1 MWFNKVLNV
10 SLCCLLLLGYQEKT
24 EQSLVAE
31 SSTAEQL
38 SSEQLPVEKLVDQKA
53 SVNSAVSNANSTAA
67 SVALRLLDVSERE
80 VGNSNAIELLFNS
93 PVQADQNFD
102 RFIET
107 SPKLA
112 TPVLSKDGKK
122 LQFFG
127 IQPQTDYEINVIAGL
142 MAENDTSL
150 SKASQYSVTTRA
162 MQPVVSFKMQL

>member
-10 SLCCLLLLGYQEKT
+10 SLCCLLLLGCQENT
-24 EQSLVAE
+24 DQPLVAE
-31 SSTAEQL
+31 PSISESPVSESLVSEPSIPEPSIAESSNAEQL
-38 SSEQLPVEKLVDQKA
+38 SVDKLVEQQA
-53 SVNSAVSNANSTAA
+53 SAVNVAPNSKSTAV

-93 PVQADQNFD
+93 PLQAEQNFD
-102 RFIET
+102 RFVET

-127 IQPQTDYEINVIAGL
+127 
-142 MAENDTSL
+142 
-150 SKASQYSVTTRA
+150 
-162 MQPVVSFKMQL
+162 PVEDDDDV